1 MVAEVVI
8 PLFPLGV
15 VLLPEMP
22 LPLHIF
28 EERYKLMIGECLE
41 DDREFGIVYFDGT
54 QVKNVGCTARIL
66 KVMRRYDDGKIDIMT
81 IGEKRFYIREIHETK
96 AYLEATIVYFDDDST
111 QADTGIAEL
120 AEEGIRLLKQV
131 NLLSGKQGDSFVVDA
146 SNHKVLSFLIP
157 SSEGFTL
164 GEKQEFLEMTSS
176 YERLK
181 KGIKLLR
188 KAIERIKITR
198 EIKNLIG
205 GNGHIRRYL
214 SGLNRP

>member
-111 QADTGIAEL
+111 QADTGIA
-120 AEEGIRLLKQV
+120 
-131 NLLSGKQGDSFVVDA
+131 
-146 SNHKVLSFLIP
+146 
-157 SSEGFTL
+157 
-164 GEKQEFLEMTSS
+164 
-176 YERLK
+176 
-181 KGIKLLR
+181 
-188 KAIERIKITR
+188 
-198 EIKNLIG
+198 
-205 GNGHIRRYL
+205 
-214 SGLNRP
+214 

>member
-28 EERYKLMIGECLE
+28 EERYKLMIGKCLE
-41 DDREFGIVYFDGT
+41 EDREFGIVYFDGA

-66 KVMRRYDDGKIDIMT
+66 KVMRRYDDGKMDIMT

-111 QADTGIAEL
+111 QADTGVGEL

-146 SNHKVLSFLIP
+146 SNHKVVSFLIS

-181 KGIKLLR
+181 KGIKSLR
-188 KAIERIKITR
+188 KVIERIKITK

-205 GNGHIRRYL
+205 GNGHIGRYL
-214 SGLNRP
+214 SDLNHP